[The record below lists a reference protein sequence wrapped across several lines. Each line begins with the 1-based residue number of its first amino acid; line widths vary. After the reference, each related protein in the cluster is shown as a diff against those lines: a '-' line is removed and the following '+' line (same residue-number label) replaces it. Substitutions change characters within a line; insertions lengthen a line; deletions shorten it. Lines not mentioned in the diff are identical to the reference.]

1 MSKVV
6 QKGLNFFMRQQT
18 AYKSNMA
25 RLIVSNFSLSLTQ
38 QYQPIYITELGA
50 TPMELGY
57 VSSLGGVASTL
68 VTIPLGWLADR
79 YGIKKT
85 LISGLVVA
93 AMGYALFGAA
103 NQWQTTALALM
114 ISTLAIQGIMT
125 ICPMICGHSL
135 AGDERATGMQLCDT
149 VVAFPRF
156 IAPVVGAF
164 LITRFGGISVQG
176 IRPLFWIESA
186 GLLLAALIVY
196 LLFSNP
202 VRLDAGE
209 PPKLLEGLKRV
220 LDEGK
225 MVKRWVTLSML
236 SSIPV
241 VMAVYIPLYAR
252 DIKGASQYTLGLM
265 DSAFWLLIF
274 LTAIPLGLA
283 ADKYGKKKII
293 YLLTPL
299 YVLSLL
305 LLIYA
310 PSDIFLV
317 ASGLLSGT
325 IWLTLVTQVSV
336 WGDLVP
342 LELLGS
348 WSGLLGLARGLVG
361 VLSPVLGGF
370 LWNSFGPDSLIYFL
384 ILSQVAKALI
394 LSTIPSSITRG

>member
-85 LISGLVVA
+85 LISGLVV

-342 LELLGS
+342 PELLGS

>member
-265 DSAFWLLIF
+265 DS
-274 LTAIPLGLA
+274 
-283 ADKYGKKKII
+283 
-293 YLLTPL
+293 
-299 YVLSLL
+299 
-305 LLIYA
+305 
-310 PSDIFLV
+310 PSGSSSSSRRSPW
-317 ASGLLSGT
+317 ASRRT
-325 IWLTLVTQVSV
+325 
-336 WGDLVP
+336 
-342 LELLGS
+342 
-348 WSGLLGLARGLVG
+348 
-361 VLSPVLGGF
+361 
-370 LWNSFGPDSLIYFL
+370 
-384 ILSQVAKALI
+384 
-394 LSTIPSSITRG
+394 STGRRRSSISSPRYTYSPFCC